1 MMESGRSAGVLIDF
15 NSWQVGAIL
24 NYPLETWI
32 PGGWRVSIEADVFL
46 KAVFETVG
54 GAKAFLQLR
63 LLLPAPIGIID
74 VKERKQ
80 LCKGAKLTW

>member
-1 MMESGRSAGVLIDF
+1 M
-15 NSWQVGAIL
+15 
-24 NYPLETWI
+24 I
-32 PGGWRVSIEADVFL
+32 PDGWRVSIEADVFL

-80 LCKGAKLTW
+80 LCEGAKLTW

>member
-1 MMESGRSAGVLIDF
+1 M
-15 NSWQVGAIL
+15 
-24 NYPLETWI
+24 
-32 PGGWRVSIEADVFL
+32 

-80 LCKGAKLTW
+80 LSKGAKLTW

>member
-1 MMESGRSAGVLIDF
+1 MR
-15 NSWQVGAIL
+15 
-24 NYPLETWI
+24 
-32 PGGWRVSIEADVFL
+32 
-46 KAVFETVG
+46 AVFETVG
-54 GAKAFLQLR
+54 EAKAFLQLR